1 MDLKRF
7 TRRSPGELVATVG
20 GEKAFVP
27 RLLPADWVFPNEL
40 WPLLAEVKQQVGILE
55 GVGRLL
61 PNPGLLLRPLEDRE
75 AIQSSRLE
83 GTFASPRELFL
94 FEIDQPEP
102 TSEDDPANAWR
113 EVYNY
118 RRALHLATESELPLS
133 LRLIRDMHSELLFGV
148 RGRDRSPGNFRRVQ
162 VYIGT
167 SHRFIPP
174 PPRVVP
180 ELLDNFEQY
189 LNLPMSPLD
198 PLVDAFIAHYQ
209 FETIHPFLDGN
220 GRVGRL
226 LLAITFQRRCGLTKP
241 WLYLSEYFE
250 ARRDEYIERLFN
262 VSAKGDWKGW
272 VRFCLLGVRQQARDA
287 IGRCDLLRE
296 IKKGYTKL
304 LDETAGSVR
313 LNQVVDGL
321 FHSPYV
327 QVAELARRLSIS
339 YPTAKSDVERLV
351 KVGILAELANASP
364 KTFYAPEIYDVAY
377 RDLEETP

>member
-7 TRRSPGELVATVG
+7 SRRSPGELIATVE

-27 RLLPADWVFPNEL
+27 NTLPPNWTFAGDL
-40 WPLLAEVKQQVGILE
+40 WPLLAEVKQHVGVLE

-94 FEIDQPEP
+94 FEIDQPESK
-102 TSEDDPANAWR
+102 SEDDPANAWR

-118 RRALHLATESELPLS
+118 RRALHLATNSELPLS
-133 LRLIRDMHSELLFGV
+133 LRLIRSMHAELLFGV

-162 VYIGT
+162 VYIGS

-174 PPRVVP
+174 PPHVVP
-180 ELLDNFEQY
+180 ELLDNFEKY
-189 LNLPMSPLD
+189 LNVQSSSFD
-198 PLVDAFIAHYQ
+198 TLVDAFVAHYQ

-250 ARRDEYIERLFN
+250 AHRDEYIERLFN
-262 VSAKGDWKGW
+262 VSAQGDWEGW
-272 VRFCLLGVRQQARDA
+272 LRFCLLGVRQQALDA
-287 IGRCDLLRE
+287 IQRCDLLRD
-296 IKKGYTKL
+296 IKNKYAKL
-304 LDETAGSVR
+304 LDETDGSVR
-313 LNQVVDGL
+313 LNQIVEGL
-321 FHSPYV
+321 FYSPYI
-327 QVAELARRLSIS
+327 QVAELAKRLSVS

-351 KVGILAELANASP
+351 NVGILDELPNASP
-364 KTFYAPEIYDVAY
+364 KTFYAPDIYDVAY
-377 RDLEETP
+377 RDLEATP